1 MTTGNIPVP
10 SAPANGPVSIIGAS
24 GRSGAALCRALLA
37 ESQKIIAVVRSQ
49 GNLAPDIAAAC
60 WAVRVADLT
69 DSTTLALA
77 FEDAAIVVNTAHARH
92 LPAIL
97 AATKAP
103 VVALGST
110 RKFTHWPDNH
120 GGGVLAG
127 EAALKADGRPSI
139 ILHPTM
145 IYGAQGE
152 DNVQRLAKLLERLP
166 VIPLPGGGRALVQP
180 IDQRDVTRCL
190 VSAIHLIQSGDVTGP
205 ESIVIAGP
213 TAVAYRTFVRMVLY
227 FAGLGGRP
235 IISLPGWMLMALSHV
250 TRHIRKL
257 PQIAP
262 EEIRRL
268 LEDKNFDIGMM
279 EQRLGVIPVPL
290 ANGLHNLFGARSH
303 HKQKP

>member
-1 MTTGNIPVP
+1 MTTGNITD
-10 SAPANGPVSIIGAS
+10 APGNGPVCIIGAS
-24 GRSGAALCRALLA
+24 GRSGSALCRALLA
-37 ESQKIIAVVRSQ
+37 EGQKIIAVVRSQ
-49 GNLAPDIAAAC
+49 GNLAPDIADAC
-60 WAVRVADLT
+60 EAVRIADLT
-69 DSTTLALA
+69 DSTELALA
-77 FEDAAIVVNTAHARH
+77 FEGAAVVVNTAHARH

-103 VVALGST
+103 VAALGST

-120 GGGVLAG
+120 GRGVLAG
-127 EAALKADGRPSI
+127 EAALRADGRPSI

-166 VIPLPGGGRALVQP
+166 IIPLPGGGRALVQP

-190 VSAIHLIQSGDVTGP
+190 VSAIHLIQNGDVTRP

-235 IISLPGWMLMALSHV
+235 IVSLPGWMLMALSHV
-250 TRHIRKL
+250 TRHIRRL

-268 LEDKNFDIGMM
+268 LEDKNFDVAPM
-279 EQRLGVIPVPL
+279 EQRLGVTPVPL
-290 ANGLHNLFGARSH
+290 ANGLHHLFGALSH
-303 HKQKP
+303 QKKDL

>member
-1 MTTGNIPVP
+1 MTTGNITD
-10 SAPANGPVSIIGAS
+10 APGNGPVCIIGAS
-24 GRSGAALCRALLA
+24 GRSGSALCRALLA
-37 ESQKIIAVVRSQ
+37 EGQKIIAVVRSQ
-49 GNLAPDIAAAC
+49 GNLAPDIADAC
-60 WAVRVADLT
+60 EAVRIADLT

-77 FEDAAIVVNTAHARH
+77 FEGAAVVVNTAHARH

-120 GGGVLAG
+120 GRGVLAG
-127 EAALKADGRPSI
+127 EAALRADGRPSI

-166 VIPLPGGGRALVQP
+166 IIPLPGGGRALVQP

-190 VSAIHLIQSGDVTGP
+190 VSAIHLIQNGDVTGP

-227 FAGLGGRP
+227 FADLGGRP
-235 IISLPGWMLMALSHV
+235 IVSLPGWMLMALSHM

-268 LEDKNFDIGMM
+268 LEDKNFDVAPM
-279 EQRLGVIPVPL
+279 EQRLGVTPVPL
-290 ANGLHNLFGARSH
+290 ANGLHHLFGARSH
-303 HKQKP
+303 QKKDL

>member
-1 MTTGNIPVP
+1 MTTGNITD
-10 SAPANGPVSIIGAS
+10 APGNGPVCIIGAS
-24 GRSGAALCRALLA
+24 GRSGSALCRALLA
-37 ESQKIIAVVRSQ
+37 EGQKIIAVVRSQ
-49 GNLAPDIAAAC
+49 GNLAPDIADAC
-60 WAVRVADLT
+60 EAVRIADLT
-69 DSTTLALA
+69 DSTELALA
-77 FEDAAIVVNTAHARH
+77 FEGAAVVVNTAHARH

-103 VVALGST
+103 VAALGST

-120 GGGVLAG
+120 GRGVLAG
-127 EAALKADGRPSI
+127 EAALRADGRPSI

-166 VIPLPGGGRALVQP
+166 IIPLPGGGRALVQP
-180 IDQRDVTRCL
+180 IDQRDVTRCP
-190 VSAIHLIQSGDVTGP
+190 VSAIHLIQNGDVTRP

-235 IISLPGWMLMALSHV
+235 IVSLPGWMLMALSHV
-250 TRHIRKL
+250 TRHIRRL

-268 LEDKNFDIGMM
+268 LEDKNFDVAPM
-279 EQRLGVIPVPL
+279 EQRLGVTPVPL
-290 ANGLHNLFGARSH
+290 ANGLHHLFGALSH
-303 HKQKP
+303 QKKDL

>member
-1 MTTGNIPVP
+1 MTPEDITHLTPLA
-10 SAPANGPVSIIGAS
+10 SGPVCIVGAS

-37 ESQKIIAVVRSQ
+37 QGQKIIAVVRSQ
-49 GNLAPDIAAAC
+49 GNLAPDIAQAC
-60 WAVRVADLT
+60 QAVRIADLT
-69 DSTTLALA
+69 EPATLTLA

-97 AATKAP
+97 AATTAP
-103 VVALGST
+103 IVALGST
-110 RKFTHWPDNH
+110 RKFTNWPDDH
-120 GGGVLAG
+120 GRGVLAG
-127 EAALKADGRPSI
+127 EAALEAGGRPSI
-139 ILHPTM
+139 LLHPTM

-152 DNVQRLAKLLERLP
+152 DNVQRLGKLLERLP

-180 IDQRDVTRCL
+180 IDQRDVTRC
-190 VSAIHLIQSGDVTGP
+190 VVAAIRLIQSGNVSGP

-227 FAGLGGRP
+227 FAELGGRP

-268 LEDKNFDIGMM
+268 LEDKNFDIGPM
-279 EQRLGVIPVPL
+279 EHRLGVTPIPL
-290 ANGLHNLFGARSH
+290 ANGLHHLFGRRSPEK
-303 HKQKP
+303 HKP

>member
-1 MTTGNIPVP
+1 MTTGNIPAPP
-10 SAPANGPVSIIGAS
+10 SPAKGPICIIGAS

-37 ESQKIIAVVRSQ
+37 EGQKIIAVVRSQ
-49 GNLAPDIAAAC
+49 GNLAPDIAEAC
-60 WAVRVADLT
+60 QAVRIADLT
-69 DSTTLALA
+69 DSATLTLA
-77 FEDAAIVVNTAHARH
+77 FEDAAVIINTAHARH

-103 VVALGST
+103 IVALGST
-110 RKFTHWPDNH
+110 RKFTHWPDDH
-120 GGGVLAG
+120 GRGVLAG
-127 EAALKADGRPSI
+127 EAALKANGRPSI

-166 VIPLPGGGRALVQP
+166 IIPLPGGGRALVQP

-190 VSAIHLIQSGDVTGP
+190 VSAIHLIQNGNVTGP

-213 TAVAYRTFVRMVLY
+213 TAMAYRTFVRMVLY
-227 FAGLGGRP
+227 FAELGGRP
-235 IISLPGWMLMALSHV
+235 IVSLPGWTLMALSHL

-268 LEDKNFDIGMM
+268 LEDKNFDIGPM

-290 ANGLHNLFGARSH
+290 ANGLHHLFGSRTH
-303 HKQKP
+303 QKQEP

>member
-1 MTTGNIPVP
+1 MTTGDIPQPAVP
-10 SAPANGPVSIIGAS
+10 AQGPVCIIGAS
-24 GRSGAALCRALLA
+24 GRSGSALCRALLA
-37 ESQKIIAVVRSQ
+37 EGQKIIAVVRSQ
-49 GNLAPDIAAAC
+49 GNLAPDIAQAC
-60 WAVRVADLT
+60 LAVRIADLT
-69 DSTTLALA
+69 DSSTLPLA
-77 FEDAAIVVNTAHARH
+77 FEDAAVVVNTAHARH

-110 RKFTHWPDNH
+110 RKFTRWPDDH
-120 GGGVLAG
+120 GRGVLAG

-190 VSAIHLIQSGDVTGP
+190 VSAIHLIQKGEVTGP

-213 TAVAYRTFVRMVLY
+213 AAVAYRTFVRMVLY

-235 IISLPGWMLMALSHV
+235 IMSLPGWLLMALSHI
-250 TRHIRKL
+250 THHIRRL

-262 EEIRRL
+262 EEVRRL
-268 LEDKNFDIGMM
+268 LEDKNFDVGPM
-279 EQRLGVIPVPL
+279 ESRLGVTPVPL
-290 ANGLHNLFGARSH
+290 ANGLHHLFGRRSH
-303 HKQKP
+303 QNRDP

>member
-1 MTTGNIPVP
+1 MMTGNMTD
-10 SAPANGPVSIIGAS
+10 APKNGPVCIIGAS
-24 GRSGAALCRALLA
+24 GRSGSALCRALLA
-37 ESQKIIAVVRSQ
+37 EGQKIIAVVRSQ
-49 GNLAPDIAAAC
+49 GNLAPDIVDAC
-60 WAVRVADLT
+60 QAVRITDLT
-69 DSTTLALA
+69 NSTTLALA
-77 FEDAAIVVNTAHARH
+77 FEGAEVVINTAHARH

-120 GGGVLAG
+120 GRGVLTG

-166 VIPLPGGGRALVQP
+166 IIPLPGGGRALVQP

-190 VSAIHLIQSGDVTGP
+190 VAAIHLIQNRDVTGP
-205 ESIVIAGP
+205 ESIVIAGS

-227 FAGLGGRP
+227 FSGLGGRP
-235 IISLPGWMLMALSHV
+235 IISLPGWLLMALSHV
-250 TRHIRKL
+250 TRHIRRL

-268 LEDKNFDIGMM
+268 LEDKNFDVGPM
-279 EQRLGVIPVPL
+279 ERRLGITPVPL
-290 ANGLHNLFGARSH
+290 ANGLHHLFGTRSH
-303 HKQKP
+303 QKQDS

>member
-1 MTTGNIPVP
+1 MTTGNIPDF
-10 SAPANGPVSIIGAS
+10 SLPAKGPVCLIGAS
-24 GRSGAALCRALLA
+24 GRSGSALCRALLA
-37 ESQKIIAVVRSQ
+37 EGQKIIAVVRSQ
-49 GNLAPDIAAAC
+49 GNLAPDIAEAC
-60 WAVRVADLT
+60 HAVRIADLT
-69 DSTTLALA
+69 DSATLALA
-77 FEDAAIVVNTAHARH
+77 FEDAAVVVNTAHARH

-97 AATKAP
+97 AATTAP
-103 VVALGST
+103 IVALGST
-110 RKFTHWPDNH
+110 RKFTHWPDDH
-120 GGGVLAG
+120 GRGVLAG
-127 EAALKADGRPSI
+127 EAALKTDGRPSI

-190 VSAIHLIQSGDVTGP
+190 VSAIHLIQNGDVTGP

-235 IISLPGWMLMALSHV
+235 IISLPGWMLMALSHL
-250 TRHIRKL
+250 TRHIRRL

-262 EEIRRL
+262 EEVRRL
-268 LEDKNFDIGMM
+268 LEDKNFDVGPM
-279 EQRLGVIPVPL
+279 EQRLGVTPVPL
-290 ANGLHNLFGARSH
+290 ANGLHHLFGNRTH
-303 HKQKP
+303 QKQEP